1 MTHRPRTDFFAALPQ
16 LIALANL
23 HQLIEQQQW
32 DGHIT
37 MSQTEAVQA
46 ANHQYMQTMFQTAAS
61 ITPNSTTISSLT
73 ADLEQISHLNPQ
85 HMFSSTLLESTGGED
100 VATQV
105 PHNQMPSAF
114 FDQPVSNINLSSD
127 NNVSSSEQCHIEGG
141 SSSRKSMLLSENSLP
156 PLTDMSA
163 SNPCN
168 AISTSK
174 CGASSTLSP
183 SWSEILLDEELMREF
198 EWIPEFQLYN
208 TLCLACTF

>member
-1 MTHRPRTDFFAALPQ
+1 MGIDPMTHRPRTDFFAALPQ

-168 AISTSK
+168 VISTSK

-198 EWIPEFQLYN
+198 E
-208 TLCLACTF
+208 

>member
-1 MTHRPRTDFFAALPQ
+1 MGIDPMTHRPRTDFFAALSQ

-61 ITPNSTTISSLT
+61 ITANPTTISSLT

-85 HMFSSTLLESTGGED
+85 HMFSSTLLGSTGGED
-100 VATQV
+100 VARQV
-105 PHNQMPSAF
+105 PHSQMPSAF

-198 EWIPEFQLYN
+198 E
-208 TLCLACTF
+208 